1 MLQEFINMIFILTFY
16 WEPSHSSLCY
26 LLTGLYLWASCTYF
40 AGSTRLIYKTT
51 LVLSSTFLVL
61 KSLVILNLHFSDY
74 FDLVQNYPSILESFA
89 INSSQSFPSILTH
102 LIPDAV
108 ILLTSLLGYVLAVK
122 HYISLNS
129 QLLYRYLGVIL
140 LWLCS
145 SYMLN
150 IPSLL
155 YSFTFIYWLVSQGVL
170 LIQPNFKVLTGF
182 VSLLAFVQVLVSL
195 SWPLAKMELTNE
207 LKSLA
212 GIVLVPSQEAVILLL
227 LCIVASNARRDLV
240 QVRRNSL
247 AEPLLQEAATLK
259 MKFLVLGIYFLLKVG
274 LFLWVEFSP
283 GFTGLILILCTGFLI
298 LKDDVHSIMTMVK
311 IILLP
316 LLIISFSSNYMDGI
330 LSDYNEANE
339 NLNKNLTDDSNE
351 TSRKTSFQ
359 TMFIHSFMLFTIM
372 LAAGLYRLGYIIR
385 HIDYSPTPTWYGK
398 ILSVIISHTYLFSLI
413 VLFTIGLSDINLL
426 HTGLMI
432 LCLIYMS
439 DIQNVKLRW
448 KWLIYYMIIMM
459 FLREFWTNLKNVL
472 DLESDGLAVKIIGL
486 GNQNEDGNFT
496 IKDGLNW
503 VLIFCCS
510 LQQFANR
517 YNYEESLR
525 NHSNFFFDMIE
536 NAYQYF
542 SNIEFW
548 LIYAVLIVTSFFK
561 DANILNFIRCCLIL
575 IIIIKHLSCPYTKVP
590 ANFAKLNPYL
600 RVLKTYCMALLA
612 VRYIYQFLRDYK
624 QIIKFE
630 KLGLEVYDQT
640 QDLYYSTAL
649 DTILV
654 VSSVLAHRSNTY
666 WKERHDNFG
675 TRKSDVIKIKA
686 KAKESG
692 KFRYSLFYNIF
703 SRPFQYILMLTVG
716 SLCIFWKLSVTMFVY
731 LMMLCVYQLRISYS
745 FFSKCAEAKNKLDE
759 AKVEME
765 ESGQSHLPSKLNKPK
780 ALKDLWISEWKL
792 RAELWRQ
799 LFTWTISCIIM
810 SYIRYFSAIDIVNID
825 SYLDGIYLFI
835 GYDYNPK
842 NLIFF
847 KSFGYFIIFAMLVI
861 ERQCLQYNMPKDLK
875 TSEDGWIENI
885 IQYKEMNQI
894 TQKTSD
900 DPLENPEI
908 SQRSCRSASIVL
920 LRQRTMI
927 CQTESFEDLKKKI
940 HFISALN
947 LIKVIAEVIIPAS
960 LLILAI
966 YKLTIISTVYVF
978 CVFSILFLK
987 KRNQT
992 IVLNF
997 VVVFCIFI
1005 QYGLI
1010 LSNMTQEVS
1019 PSKISSSN
1027 AEVLKSIYIPWKD
1040 LINLEPKE
1048 QEYFN
1053 LGTDKSQLQFLI
1065 FDISIQVFVLIYWF
1079 YLSKRE
1085 VQLTYLQLRVPD
1097 KSNVKVQHESN
1108 QAGFKAKVK
1117 MILYEIKLLFY
1128 KFARFSIVIIV
1139 LFFSSQNNGVLS
1151 LLYVLFCLIFL
1162 YYENLIIY
1170 NSFNKDKVDS
1180 SLSPDK
1186 SKSLMQP
1193 MSPIK
1198 KLSSVEKSKS
1208 ECNLNDL
1215 KTSLISKEE
1224 NNKSHEET
1232 EDKDTSGINYYLNLL
1247 KYFLRLQCFDLLFQI
1262 VVQIPLAEFEDLFKQ
1277 DGWFTYLGV
1286 YRLSVREESEVSSM
1300 HNRSNSILFKILT
1313 FSILLVVEAMMK
1325 SRDFQIS
1332 HKRHCQTIQIESEK
1346 IAEKITHEFNRL
1358 RVQTNHI
1365 NSKRKLNFQED
1376 VNDLEKNIE
1385 KWNEMFKDKDDKKKN
1400 TDSNEKI
1407 EQDENRRFSKEILST
1422 KMLQKEKVKSDEGQE
1437 KNFDESENTDKL
1449 KKAIKKVISISNI
1462 RKHYMGKEQ
1471 GVNLGIK
1478 FHKKVE
1484 DNNKNYIIKSIVQ
1497 LVNKHLF
1504 EAFIRKVT
1512 VISSTLSDRKKFM
1525 HKAEKFNKL
1534 KDKFYRD
1541 SDSECSLDE
1550 YEEEEKLDFEE
1561 NNEIVKDYEYEV
1573 KLTDYPQLICY
1584 FLASNTQTIVYFL
1597 FILNHFHYASLVSLV
1612 FPLSLFGYAMLE
1624 FPRPRMKYFRIM
1636 LIYTSCVLFIKF
1648 VFQLEIQKKLDFL
1661 SLDEDRFNIG
1671 FKCVSKRCSSKFDGA
1686 GNDIMD
1692 YKNSYDPAFL
1702 DYMLYDALV
1711 LFALL
1716 CREYY
1721 MLRIGMWDKIETD
1734 RETLAEAKVRL
1745 RVDKK
1750 DEKEDQ
1756 GQEMNVSALQSK
1768 ASMVFRDNPDFFERL
1783 IPKNPGEKPGRDFYL
1798 FTFLMQM
1805 VILIYLFFFFNK
1817 LDGQSEDISQ
1827 SLIANQFQGRMVIS
1841 VVIVVILIIFDRYV
1855 YIQHTSIALNDTE
1868 EDEAQ
1873 YMADYR
1879 KGTEFQKAFTLKGIA
1894 QKFLSRGQN
1903 VDTNAKRLDERYK
1916 ENYKKKV
1923 RHERA
1928 IKKLL
1933 IIKLVLHSIL
1943 LIVVHGMVFW
1953 YFTSLTG
1960 VAFYN
1965 DKNLYLQIFYVLYIV
1980 YLTFESQQFR
1990 FGLPS
1995 FTEVSFPLMRHISVY
2010 SSGVFKIYKGMPFL
2024 YELRTV
2030 IDWTFTKTSLNI
2042 YQWFKLEEIQT
2053 QLFYNEV
2060 TQKGLKWKKHGD
2072 QIQMFEKIQFGA
2084 CSLFIMLTIILLPLF
2099 IFSTL
2104 NPIVDTNKVINSGMN
2119 VNLKIEDRVFTIYS
2133 LRSAYKITSIS
2144 ESDFEAR
2151 FNDTVEWKPTGAST
2165 MQRIDMPESA
2175 DLNWDIS
2182 RYTEIELKNRLR
2194 SIISD
2199 TDSSNPSFM
2208 LQIELFITRKYPL
2221 NMPKVSITEVR
2232 NLTKSDAEVLYNMI
2246 DLQDGNY
2253 LTLKSITHKLFR
2265 LPSAGD
2271 KIIPLTYT
2279 KNNLTRDVNLT
2290 LLHDD
2295 SGRFWNVS
2303 SYSFHDKNIGL
2314 RFYILSD
2321 SYSPVTF
2328 NFSILTFYISIVY
2341 FMGRII
2347 RMVTVGNGL
2356 NIVMTDMKNC
2366 EHLRTLC
2373 SAIFISRM
2381 TGKFLKEEELYYELI
2396 DILRSP
2402 EFTKV
2407 LTGSSSIKVKK
2418 D

>member
-1 MLQEFINMIFILTFY
+1 MIFILTFY

-26 LLTGLYLWASCTYF
+26 LLTGLYLWVSCTYF
-40 AGSTRLIYKTT
+40 AGSTRLIYKTS
-51 LVLSSTFLVL
+51 LVLSSIFLVL
-61 KSLVILNLHFSDY
+61 KSLVLLNLHFGDY
-74 FDLVQNYPSILESFA
+74 FELINNYSSILESFA
-89 INSSQSFPSILTH
+89 INSSNSFPSFLTH
-102 LIPDAV
+102 LIPDAA

-122 HYISLNS
+122 HYISLS
-129 QLLYRYLGVIL
+129 SPLLYRYLGVIL

-145 SYMLN
+145 SSMLSF
-150 IPSLL
+150 PSFL
-155 YSFTFIYWLVSQGVL
+155 YSLTFIYWLVLQGVL
-170 LIQPNFKVLTGF
+170 LIQPNFKILTGF
-182 VSLLAFVQVLVSL
+182 VSLLTFVQVLVSL
-195 SWPLAKMELTNE
+195 SWPLAKIEMGKDLN
-207 LKSLA
+207 LLA
-212 GIVLVPSQEAVILLL
+212 GIVLVPSQNSAILLF

-240 QVRRNSL
+240 QVRRDSL
-247 AEPLLQEAATLK
+247 TEPLCQAAATFK
-259 MKFLVLGIYFLLKVG
+259 MKILVLSIYFLLKVG

-283 GFTGLILILCTGFLI
+283 GLTGLILILCTGFLI

-311 IILLP
+311 VVLLP
-316 LLIISFSSNYMDGI
+316 LLIISFSFNYVEGI
-330 LSDYNEANE
+330 ISEYTEANDNFNKTLTE
-339 NLNKNLTDDSNE
+339 NFNETYTDDLSG
-351 TSRKTSFQ
+351 TASKTQ
-359 TMFIHSFMLFTIM
+359 IPTALIHSFMLFTIM
-372 LAAGLYRLGYIIR
+372 LASGLHRLGYIIR
-385 HIDYSPTPTWYGK
+385 EIDYTPTATWYGK

-432 LCLIYMS
+432 LCLRYMS
-439 DIQNVKLRW
+439 DVQHVKQSW
-448 KWLIYYMIIMM
+448 KWLIYYMIFMM
-459 FLREFWTNLKNVL
+459 FLREFWTNIKNYL
-472 DLESDGLAVKIIGL
+472 DLGTDGFAVKIIGL
-486 GNQNEDGNFT
+486 GSINEDGEYT
-496 IKDGLNW
+496 DKDGLNW
-503 VLIFCCS
+503 ILLFCCS

-517 YNYEESLR
+517 YKYEESLR
-525 NHSNFFFDMIE
+525 HHSNFFFDMIE

-542 SNIEFW
+542 STIEFW

-561 DANILNFIRCCLIL
+561 DANILNFIRCSLIL
-575 IIIIKHLSCPYTKVP
+575 IIIIKHLSCPYTKIP

-600 RVLKTYCMALLA
+600 KVLKIYCMALLA
-612 VRYIYQFLRDYK
+612 ARYIYQFLKDYK
-624 QIIKFE
+624 QMIKFE

-640 QDLYYSTAL
+640 QELYYSTAL

-675 TRKSDVIKIKA
+675 TRKSDVFKKKA
-686 KAKESG
+686 KEKESG
-692 KFRYSLFYNIF
+692 KFKYSLFYNIF
-703 SRPFQYILMLTVG
+703 SRPFQYILLLTIG

-731 LMMLCVYQLRISYS
+731 LMMLCVYQLRISNS
-745 FFSKCAEAKNKLDE
+745 FFSKCTEAKHKLDE
-759 AKVEME
+759 AKAEME
-765 ESGQSHLPSKLNKPK
+765 ESGQTHLPSKSDKPK

-875 TSEDGWIENI
+875 IADDGWIENI
-885 IQYKEMNQI
+885 IEYKEMNQI
-894 TQKTSD
+894 SQKLTV
-900 DPLENPEI
+900 DPLENPDI
-908 SQRSCRSASIVL
+908 SQRSSRSASIVFQ
-920 LRQRTMI
+920 RQRTMI

-947 LIKVIAEVIIPAS
+947 LIKVIAEVIIPTS

-1027 AEVLKSIYIPWKD
+1027 SEVLKSIYIPWKD
-1040 LINLEPKE
+1040 LLNLEPKE

-1053 LGTDKSQLQFLI
+1053 LGTDKSQLQYLI

-1097 KSNVKVQHESN
+1097 KNIAKDQNESN

-1151 LLYVLFCLIFL
+1151 LLYVLFCLVFL
-1162 YYENLIIY
+1162 YNENLIIF
-1170 NSFNKDKVDS
+1170 NSFIREKVDS
-1180 SLSPDK
+1180 SMISSR
-1186 SKSLMQP
+1186 SKSLIKSFSP
-1193 MSPIK
+1193 MKQLIPFEI
-1198 KLSSVEKSKS
+1198 SKS
-1208 ECNLNDL
+1208 ANNIDDL
-1215 KTSLISKEE
+1215 KKPLLTIEDKFKNSI
-1224 NNKSHEET
+1224 EET
-1232 EDKDTSGINYYLNLL
+1232 YDKDTSGINSYLNLL

-1277 DGWFTYLGV
+1277 DGWFTYFGV
-1286 YRLSVREESEVSSM
+1286 YRLSVREENDTSSM
-1300 HNRSNSILFKILT
+1300 HDRSYSILFKILT

-1332 HKRHCQTIQIESEK
+1332 HKRHCQTIQSESEK

-1358 RVQTNHI
+1358 RVQKSHI
-1365 NSKRKLNFQED
+1365 NSKRKKNFQKD

-1385 KWNEMFKDKDDKKKN
+1385 IWNEMFKDKDDKKKTTEGSGKN
-1400 TDSNEKI
+1400 DYE
-1407 EQDENRRFSKEILST
+1407 ENKSLGKEILLA
-1422 KMLQKEKVKSDEGQE
+1422 KIFKKEKEDESQEGNQDEG
-1437 KNFDESENTDKL
+1437 KNIDKL
-1449 KKAIKKVISISNI
+1449 KKNVKRATTILNI
-1462 RKHYMGKEQ
+1462 RKHYMGKEE
-1471 GVNLGIK
+1471 GINLGIK

-1497 LVNKHLF
+1497 LVNRHLF

-1512 VISSTLSDRKKFM
+1512 VISSTLSDRKRFM
-1525 HKAEKFNKL
+1525 YKAEKFNKL

-1541 SDSECSLDE
+1541 SDSECSLEE
-1550 YEEEEKLDFEE
+1550 YEEEEKIDFEE

-1597 FILNHFHYASLVSLV
+1597 FILNHFHYASLASLV

-1636 LIYTSCVLFIKF
+1636 LVYTSCVLFIKF

-1661 SLDEDRFNIG
+1661 SLDEDRYNIG
-1671 FKCVSKRCSSKFDGA
+1671 FKCVSKRCSSKFNKTE
-1686 GNDIMD
+1686 NDITD
-1692 YKNSYDPAFL
+1692 NSFSYDPAFL

-1721 MLRIGMWDKIETD
+1721 MIRIGMWEQIETD
-1734 RETLAEAKVRL
+1734 RENLTEAKIRL

-1750 DEKEDQ
+1750 DEKTDQ
-1756 GQEMNVSALQSK
+1756 DLEMNVSVLESK
-1768 ASMVFRDNPDFFERL
+1768 SSMILRDNPGFFERL

-1805 VILIYLFFFFNK
+1805 IILIYLFFFFNK

-1868 EDEAQ
+1868 EDEVQ
-1873 YMADYR
+1873 YMADIR
-1879 KGTEFQKAFTLKGIA
+1879 KGKEFQKAFTFKGIA
-1894 QKFLSRGQN
+1894 RKFLSRGQD
-1903 VDTNAKRLDERYK
+1903 VDVNAKKLDERFK
-1916 ENYKKKV
+1916 EKKKKKV
-1923 RHERA
+1923 RHEKA

-1943 LIVVHGMVFW
+1943 LIVVHAMVFW

-1980 YLTFESQQFR
+1980 YLTFEAQQFR

-1995 FTEVSFPLMRHISVY
+1995 FTEVSFPLMRHISIY
-2010 SSGVFKIYKGMPFL
+2010 SSGLFKIYKGMPFL

-2084 CSLFIMLTIILLPLF
+2084 CSLLIMLTIILLPLF

-2119 VNLKIEDRVFTIYS
+2119 VNLKIEDRIFTIYS
-2133 LRSAYKITSIS
+2133 LRSAYKLTSITD
-2144 ESDFEAR
+2144 SDFEAR
-2151 FNDTVEWKPTGAST
+2151 FNDTVEWKPTGSST

-2182 RYTEIELKNRLR
+2182 KYTEIELKNRLR

-2199 TDSSNPSFM
+2199 TDSTNPSFM
-2208 LQIELFITRKYPL
+2208 LQVELFITRRYPL

-2232 NLTKSDAEVLYNMI
+2232 NLTKSDAEDLYNMI
-2246 DLQDGNY
+2246 DLKNGKY
-2253 LTLKSITHKLFR
+2253 LTLKNITHKFFR

-2271 KIIPLTYT
+2271 KIIPLIYT

-2290 LLHDD
+2290 LLHDE
-2295 SGRFWNVS
+2295 SGRYWNVS
-2303 SYSFHDKNIGL
+2303 SYSFHDRNIGL